1 MDTNNQNF
9 ELNIL
14 EADIERLSK
23 EIKEKRDLLEN
34 KGVSNKELLK
44 QTLSPIVKQ
53 YGSVQPV
60 QLNVQPA
67 DDNKFLSDYLK
78 DAPADVKIKVEKLI
92 ESAFRHGLTKA
103 VGEAKN
109 FDPFIL
115 DAFHDALTDKMY
127 EELKKRGLI

>member
-34 KGVSNKELLK
+34 KGISNKELLK
-44 QTLSPIVKQ
+44 QTLSPIIKQ
-53 YGSVQPV
+53 SGPAQPI
-60 QLNVQPA
+60 QPSVQPA
-67 DDNKFLSDYLK
+67 DDSKFLSDYLK
-78 DAPADVKIKVEKLI
+78 DASPDVKIKVEKLI
-92 ESAFRHGLTKA
+92 ESAFRHGLTKT
-103 VGEAKN
+103 VGEAKH